1 MEVVS
6 CKIQMHKKIDLL
18 AMQLEFSHFK
28 NPFNLPQECIA
39 EERERHTA
47 ADKFTFSIWDDPKS
61 FSRSG
66 QNIPRRT
73 IIISSSTRPDVTDVA
88 KWWNSALIL

>member
-47 ADKFTFSIWDDPKS
+47 ADKFTFSI
-61 FSRSG
+61 
-66 QNIPRRT
+66 
-73 IIISSSTRPDVTDVA
+73 
-88 KWWNSALIL
+88 